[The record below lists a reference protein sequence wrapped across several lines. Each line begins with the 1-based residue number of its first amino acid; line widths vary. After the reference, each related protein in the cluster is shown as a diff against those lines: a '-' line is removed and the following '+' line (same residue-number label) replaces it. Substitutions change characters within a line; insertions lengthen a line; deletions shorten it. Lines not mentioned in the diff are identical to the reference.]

1 MNGGRQLR
9 GHCQSRTRERNI
21 ETAGTKLGL
30 CEENIVKSTAYC
42 RVRIKHPPSSSA
54 QRLAHGQKEM

>member
-21 ETAGTKLGL
+21 ETDGTKLGL
-30 CEENIVKSTAYC
+30 CEEKRGT
-42 RVRIKHPPSSSA
+42 
-54 QRLAHGQKEM
+54 